1 MNMRNFVPGA
11 VAASIRRPWLTVM
24 LALGLA
30 ALALLYTAG
39 HLAMTTDTAEL
50 ISPKV
55 DWRVHERA
63 MDDAFPQLR
72 DATLVVVDG
81 RTPELAEDGAA
92 RLAAAMANDPRH
104 FRSVRRPDGGDFF
117 AREGLLFASPA
128 EVHDTTAALIKA
140 QPLLGSLA
148 ADPSLR
154 GVTAAVGTML
164 DGVDNGSATFAQ
176 TAAPMRALADAAH
189 DTLAGQPVYFSWQRL
204 FASSASATLA
214 PPTRRLIL
222 TRPVLDFGSLTPG
235 AAAVDAVH
243 AMAGKLGLD
252 AAHGLKVRVTGD
264 VPLADEEFATLQEN
278 IGLVG
283 LVMLGAMLVT
293 LWFATRS
300 LRLVGA
306 IVVTI
311 TLGLVI
317 TLAAGLLTVGR
328 LNLISIAFVP
338 LFVGLGVDFGIQI
351 CVRFNH
357 ERLQGPEIGAK
368 PVDAALCDA
377 AAALGLPLLLAA
389 GAVFLGFGAFL
400 PTAYIGIAE
409 LGMIAGIGMV
419 IAFVASITLLP
430 ALVVLMRPPA
440 PTREVGF
447 AALAPADRWLARRR
461 KAVLWGFAA
470 SMALSIALMPLV
482 VFDFNPM
489 DLRDPDAPAMRTLAD
504 LTHDPD
510 RTPNTI
516 GVLAKDHA
524 EALRLAQALGR
535 LPEVRQVITLD
546 SFVPADQPG
555 KLAAILDASLLLDVS
570 INPFDPAAAPADDA
584 AAPADDAAL
593 VGTLQALAE
602 RLARTVAAHPGA
614 GADQAQRL
622 ADGLGRLARGT
633 PAQRTTLDTALARPL
648 GVMLDQTRAMLQAAP
663 VDQGTLPA
671 DLVRDW
677 RTPDGRYRLDV
688 YPAGNANDNVVM
700 QRFRAAVGKLTP
712 NVSGLPVATQ
722 AAAGTI
728 AGAFVEAGVIAFAL
742 VSLLLFAVLRNAR
755 EVMFTL
761 APVVLS
767 IFLTLGTCVVIGQPI
782 NFANIIA
789 FPLLFGVGVAFHIY
803 FVMAW
808 RGGATDLLQSSLAR
822 AVLFSALATGTAFG
836 SLWLSDHPGT
846 ASMGKILSISLIWT
860 LICAL
865 VFEPALLGPP
875 RGENGPKG

>member
-1 MNMRNFVPGA
+1 MRNFVPGA
-11 VAASIRRPWLTVM
+11 VASSIKRPWLTVA
-24 LALGLA
+24 LAFWLA
-30 ALALLYTAG
+30 ALAVIYTAG

-55 DWRVHERA
+55 GWRVHERA
-63 MDDAFPQLR
+63 MDEAFPQLR

-81 RTPELAEDGAA
+81 KTPELAEDGAV
-92 RLAAAMANDPRH
+92 RLAAEMAGDARH

-117 AREGLLFASPA
+117 ARAGLLFSSQT
-128 EVHDTTAALIKA
+128 EVQDTTAALIKA

-154 GVTAAVGTML
+154 GVAAAVGTML
-164 DGVDNGSATFAQ
+164 DGIDNGSATFAQ
-176 TAAPMRALADAAH
+176 TAAPMRALADAAS
-189 DTLAGQPVYFSWQRL
+189 DTLAGKPVYFSWQRL
-204 FASSASATLA
+204 FAGSTSGTLA

-235 AAAVDAVH
+235 ADAVDAVH
-243 AMAGKLGLD
+243 AAAGRLGLD
-252 AAHGLKVRVTGD
+252 AGHGVTVRVTGD

-300 LRLVGA
+300 ARLVGA
-306 IVVTI
+306 IVGTI
-311 TLGLVI
+311 TLGLAV

-328 LNLISIAFVP
+328 LNLISIAFIP

-357 ERLQGPEIGAK
+357 ERAQGK
-368 PVDAALCDA
+368 PVDTALRDA
-377 AAALGLPLLLAA
+377 AAALGPPLLLAA

-409 LGMIAGIGMV
+409 LGVIAGIGMI
-419 IAFVASITLLP
+419 IAFMASITLLP
-430 ALVVLMRPPA
+430 ALVMLAPPA
-440 PTREVGF
+440 APRREVGF
-447 AALAPADRWLARRR
+447 AALAPVDRWLARRR
-461 KAVLWGFAA
+461 KAVLWGFAV
-470 SMALSIALMPLV
+470 SMAISIALLPLV
-482 VFDFNPM
+482 SFDFNPLH
-489 DLRDPDAPAMRTLAD
+489 LRDPEAPAMRTLAD
-504 LTHDPD
+504 LTRDPD

-516 GVLAKDHA
+516 GVLAKDHD
-524 EALRLAQALGR
+524 EATRLAKALSS
-535 LPEVRQVITLD
+535 LAEVRQVVSLD
-546 SFVPADQPG
+546 SFVPGDQTA
-555 KLAAILDASLLLDVS
+555 KLAAISDASLLLDVS
-570 INPFDPAAAPADDA
+570 INPFDLSPPPPDDT
-584 AAPADDAAL
+584 AL
-593 VGTLQALAE
+593 AVTLGVLAE
-602 RLARTVAAHPGA
+602 RLARTATAHPGP

-622 ADGLGRLARGT
+622 ADGLARLAHGAA
-633 PAQRTTLDTALARPL
+633 AQRATLDTALAKPL

-677 RTPDGRYRLDV
+677 RTPDGHYRLEV
-688 YPAGNANDNVVM
+688 YPAGNANDNAVM
-700 QRFRAAVGKLTP
+700 QRFRTAVSSVTP

-728 AGAFVEAGVIAFAL
+728 AGAFIEAGAIAFLL
-742 VSLLLFAVLRNAR
+742 VSLLLYAVLRNVR

-846 ASMGKILSISLIWT
+846 ASMGKILMISLIWT

-875 RGENGPKG
+875 REKAKAAS

>member
-1 MNMRNFVPGA
+1 MKINLHDLVPGA
-11 VAASIRRPWLTVM
+11 VAASIRRPWLTVA
-24 LALGLA
+24 LTLGLA
-30 ALALLYTAG
+30 VLAIFYTAG

-92 RLAAAMANDPRH
+92 RLVAEMASDTKH

-128 EVHDTTAALIKA
+128 EVRDTTAALIKA

-154 GVTAAVGTML
+154 GVASAVGTML
-164 DGVDNGSATFAQ
+164 DGVDNGSASFAQ
-176 TAAPMRALADAAH
+176 TAVPMRALADATR
-189 DTLAGQPVYFSWQRL
+189 DTLAGKPVYFSWQRL
-204 FASSASATLA
+204 FASGTSNTLA

-222 TRPVLDFGSLTPG
+222 TRPVLDFRSLTPG
-235 AAAVDAVH
+235 ADAVDAVH
-243 AMAGKLGLD
+243 AAAGKLGLD
-252 AAHGLKVRVTGD
+252 AAHGLDVRVTGD

-300 LRLVGA
+300 ARLVGA
-306 IVVTI
+306 IVGTI

-357 ERLQGPEIGAK
+357 ERLQGPEIGGK
-368 PVDAALCDA
+368 PVDVALRDA

-409 LGMIAGIGMV
+409 LGVIAGIGMV
-419 IAFVASITLLP
+419 IAFVASVTLLP
-430 ALVVLMRPPA
+430 ALVMLAPPA
-440 PTREVGF
+440 APRREVGF
-447 AALAPADRWLARRR
+447 AALAPADRWLARSRGR
-461 KAVLWGFAA
+461 VLWGFAV
-470 SMALSIALMPLV
+470 SMAASIALLPLV
-482 VFDFNPM
+482 SFDFNPLH
-489 DLRDPDAPAMRTLAD
+489 LRDPDAPAMRALAD
-504 LTHDPD
+504 LTRDPD

-524 EALRLAQALGR
+524 EATRLAQALGH
-535 LPEVRQVITLD
+535 LPEVRQAVSLD
-546 SFVPADQPG
+546 SFVPADQEA
-555 KLAAILDASLLLDVS
+555 KLAAISDASLLLDVS
-570 INPFDPAAAPADDA
+570 INPFDLAAP
-584 AAPADDAAL
+584 PADDAAL
-593 VGTLQALAE
+593 AGTLGALAE
-602 RLARTVAAHPGA
+602 RLTRTAGAHRGP

-622 ADGLGRLARGT
+622 ADGLARLARGS
-633 PAQRTTLDTALARPL
+633 PAQRASLDTALAKPL
-648 GVMLDQTRAMLQAAP
+648 AVMLDQTRAMLQATP
-663 VDQGTLPA
+663 IDQATLPA

-688 YPAGNANDNVVM
+688 YPAGNANDNAVM
-700 QRFRAAVGKLTP
+700 QRFRMAVSNVTP

-728 AGAFVEAGVIAFAL
+728 AGAFIEAGVIAFAL

-846 ASMGKILSISLIWT
+846 ASMGKILMISLIWT
-860 LICAL
+860 LVCAL

-875 RGENGPKG
+875 RKQADA

>member
-1 MNMRNFVPGA
+1 MKINLHDFVPGA
-11 VAASIRRPWLTVM
+11 VAASIRRPWLTVA

-30 ALALLYTAG
+30 VLAIFYTAG

-63 MDDAFPQLR
+63 MDEAFPQLR
-72 DATLVVVDG
+72 DATLVVIDG

-92 RLAAAMANDPRH
+92 RLAAEMASDAKH

-117 AREGLLFASPA
+117 AREGLLFASKA

-154 GVTAAVGTML
+154 GVAAAVGTML

-176 TAAPMRALADAAH
+176 TDAPMRALADAAR
-189 DTLAGQPVYFSWQRL
+189 DTLAGKPVYFSWQRL
-204 FASSASATLA
+204 FASGTPNTLT

-235 AAAVDAVH
+235 ADAVDAVH
-243 AMAGKLGLD
+243 AAARKLGLD
-252 AAHGLKVRVTGD
+252 AAHGLNVRVTGD

-306 IVVTI
+306 IVGTI
-311 TLGLVI
+311 TLGLVM
-317 TLAAGLLTVGR
+317 TLAAGLLAVGR
-328 LNLISIAFVP
+328 LNLISIAFIP

-357 ERLQGPEIGAK
+357 ERTGGK
-368 PVDAALCDA
+368 PVDAALRDA

-409 LGMIAGIGMV
+409 LGVIAGIGMI

-430 ALVVLMRPPA
+430 ALVMLAPPA
-440 PTREVGF
+440 APRREVGF

-461 KAVLWGFAA
+461 KSVLWGFAV
-470 SMALSIALMPLV
+470 SMALSIALLPLV
-482 VFDFNPM
+482 SFDFNPLH
-489 DLRDPDAPAMRTLAD
+489 LRDPDAPAMRTLAD
-504 LTHDPD
+504 LTRDPD

-516 GVLAKDHA
+516 GVLAKDRA
-524 EALRLAQALGR
+524 EATRLAQALGR

-546 SFVPADQPG
+546 SFVPGDQPA
-555 KLAAILDASLLLDVS
+555 KLAAISDASLLLDVS
-570 INPFDPAAAPADDA
+570 INPFDLSPP
-584 AAPADDAAL
+584 PADDAAL
-593 VGTLQALAE
+593 AGTLSALAE
-602 RLARTVAAHPGA
+602 RLTRTATAHPGS

-622 ADGLGRLARGT
+622 ADGLARLARGT
-633 PAQRTTLDTALARPL
+633 PAQRASLDAALGKPL
-648 GVMLDQTRAMLQAAP
+648 GVMLDQTRAMLQATP

-677 RTPDGRYRLDV
+677 RTPDGRYRLEV
-688 YPAGNANDNVVM
+688 YPAGDANDNAVM
-700 QRFRAAVGKLTP
+700 QRFRLAVGKITL

-742 VSLLLFAVLRNAR
+742 VSLLLFAVLRNMR

-846 ASMGKILSISLIWT
+846 ASMGKILMISLIWT

-875 RGENGPKG
+875 RDEAKS